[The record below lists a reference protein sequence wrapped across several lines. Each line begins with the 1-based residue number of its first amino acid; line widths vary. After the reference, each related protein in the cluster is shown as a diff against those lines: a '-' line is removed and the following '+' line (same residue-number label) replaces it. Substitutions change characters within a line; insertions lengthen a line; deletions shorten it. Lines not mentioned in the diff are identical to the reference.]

1 MTINPEQP
9 NFNKPNY
16 RSYVGPPERY
26 DFMGSS
32 QFRLLTSLGLRSNHK
47 LLGVLDELDNEL
59 ASIGGKI
66 YLAKDLRQKPEV
78 FKKTYRSYQ
87 SWKSIKK
94 EMDPDNL
101 FKSDLSIRL
110 KM

>member
-1 MTINPEQP
+1 M
-9 NFNKPNY
+9 KPHALKDHVKHMSGNDKREY
-16 RSYVGPPERY
+16 
-26 DFMGSS
+26 
-32 QFRLLTSLGLRSNHK
+32 HK
-47 LLGVLDELDNEL
+47 LYLKYLEFLERELPACIRISFDKKLNQVVYP
-59 ASIGGKI
+59 GGK
-66 YLAKDLRQKPEV
+66 PEI

-87 SWKSIKK
+87 SWKSVKK